1 METIELK
8 NFVYVPVNFFNQPQ
22 VLASPET
29 EKDQLAEEEESSRE
43 ILEAVIIR
51 NAGGRAAYLPIRK
64 VKAPKKSD
72 AMPLMCKISN
82 RLDLCP

>member
-22 VLASPET
+22 VLTSPEAAQNQPK
-29 EKDQLAEEEESSRE
+29 EDEESSRE

-72 AMPLMCKISN
+72 SMPLMCKISN

>member
-22 VLASPET
+22 VLAST
-29 EKDQLAEEEESSRE
+29 EADLSLKEENEDSSRE

-51 NAGGRAAYLPIRK
+51 NATGRSAYLPIRK

-72 AMPLMCKISN
+72 SMPLMCKISN

>member
-22 VLASPET
+22 VLTSPEAAQNQPK
-29 EKDQLAEEEESSRE
+29 EDEESSRE

-72 AMPLMCKISN
+72 TMPLMCKISN